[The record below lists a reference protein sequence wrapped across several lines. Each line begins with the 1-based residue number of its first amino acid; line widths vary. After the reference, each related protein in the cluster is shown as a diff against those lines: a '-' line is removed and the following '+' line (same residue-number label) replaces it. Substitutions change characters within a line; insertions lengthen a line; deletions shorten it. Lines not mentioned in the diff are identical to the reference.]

1 MARCRA
7 KQFVVN
13 RRHALWMLSRQDD
26 LLRELEALYIRDFQ
40 SYARVARAITGD
52 RERAVEAVQDG
63 FVQALDARRSF
74 RGDGP
79 LAAWVWRIVVNA
91 ARTAAR
97 VPLVQGTLAG
107 VPDQEPPGMAEL
119 APLIAALPERQR
131 HVIFLRYY
139 ADLDYRSIATVLGI
153 EVGTVSATLAAAH
166 RAVRRAL
173 QEVVGSD

>member
-1 MARCRA
+1 
-7 KQFVVN
+7 
-13 RRHALWMLSRQDD
+13 MLSRRDH
-26 LLRELEALYIRDFQ
+26 LLRELEALYASDFQ
-40 SYARVARAITGD
+40 SYVRVARAITGD

-63 FVQALDARRSF
+63 FAQAIDARHSF

-97 VPLVQGTLAG
+97 APLVEDILDGRA
-107 VPDQEPPGMAEL
+107 EPGRPEVAEL
-119 APLIAALPERQR
+119 SPLIAALPERQR
-131 HVIFLRYY
+131 HAVFLRYY

>member
-1 MARCRA
+1 
-7 KQFVVN
+7 
-13 RRHALWMLSRQDD
+13 MLSGQDH
-26 LLRELEALYIRDFQ
+26 LLHELEALYVCDFQ
-40 SYARVARAITGD
+40 SYVRVARAITGD

-63 FVQALDARRSF
+63 FAQAIDARRSF

-97 VPLVQGTLAG
+97 ASVVEDTLAV
-107 VPDQEPPGMAEL
+107 VPEPEPPAIAEL

-131 HVIFLRYY
+131 HAVFLRYY
-139 ADLDYRSIATVLGI
+139 ADLDYRSIAMALGI

-166 RAVRRAL
+166 RSVRRAL